1 MEKEDSNFTCTAVDE
16 EKEIVL
22 IAGGKLGPFKDWVT
36 ETLKNNPK
44 QDIRL
49 FFGANSKTDLNG
61 SKQLYDLSDLT
72 DNFQMVTAL
81 NSPNPEWE
89 GEAGLI
95 TDVVRDQVNPKKVNK
110 CFLYG
115 TRVMIDET
123 KQALNNMGIPG
134 EKIHHKSFTR
144 DY

>member
-1 MEKEDSNFTCTAVDE
+1 MELEDSNFTCTEAVE
-16 EKEIVL
+16 EEIIL
-22 IAGGKLGPFKDWVT
+22 IAGGKIGPFKDWVT

-61 SKQLYDLSDLT
+61 SKQLYYLSELT

-95 TDVVRDQVNPKKVNK
+95 TDVVREKLKPNRVDK
-110 CFLYG
+110 CLLYG
-115 TRVMIDET
+115 TQVMIDET
-123 KQALNNMGIPG
+123 KRALNNMGISG
-134 EKIHHKSFTR
+134 EKIHHQTLTR